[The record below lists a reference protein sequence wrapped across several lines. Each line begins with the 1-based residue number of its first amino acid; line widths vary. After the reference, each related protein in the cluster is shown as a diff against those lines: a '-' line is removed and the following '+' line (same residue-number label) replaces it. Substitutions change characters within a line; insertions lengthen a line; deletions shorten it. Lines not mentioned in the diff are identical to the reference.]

1 MVSKSALEFVLA
13 KHPLVCGAVLSEEG
27 EVLEKAGD
35 FSGMTWAHS
44 LLGPQSFELVDDAIR
59 PAMAGQ
65 GREFALLERAGPNL
79 VVVFGLDRA
88 EGMEHILFARR
99 VGASIGQAFQ

>member
-1 MVSKSALEFVLA
+1 MVTKSALEFVLA
-13 KHPLVCGAVLSEEG
+13 KHPLVCGAVLSEHG

-35 FSGMTWAHS
+35 FSAMTWAPT

-65 GREFALLERAGPNL
+65 GREFALLERAGSTL
-79 VVVFGLDRA
+79 VIVFGLDRS

-99 VGASIGQAFQ
+99 VGASIVQAFQ